1 MKEVGAFEWGVFI
14 FSTALSLLTSHPKCG
29 SVSLKCFLS
38 KAGKFGRKTGTGTPE
53 KGSKICI
60 HEAKWRG
67 RFQKLNIIEDWLLTS
82 DHEEVNRRE
91 DKERRYPTRRKHG
104 TWNGFLFPSPPWSRS
119 AHSCLAPSSPPP
131 PPSSL
136 AVLPRRDKG
145 LCSPSLSDLLHL
157 LWSELSRPIFNYF

>member
-1 MKEVGAFEWGVFI
+1 MKEVGAFEWAVFI

-60 HEAKWRG
+60 HEAKWRE

-82 DHEEVNRRE
+82 DYEENEEKKHGVNRRE
-91 DKERRYPTRRKHG
+91 DKERRYPT
-104 TWNGFLFPSPPWSRS
+104 
-119 AHSCLAPSSPPP
+119 
-131 PPSSL
+131 
-136 AVLPRRDKG
+136 
-145 LCSPSLSDLLHL
+145 
-157 LWSELSRPIFNYF
+157 